1 MGYYVIKFV
10 SEASTLQ
17 EETICDEKISTAG
30 GLVVKVQYINFI
42 QDNTIL
48 YWKQSPQPNNIIV
61 STQTIL
67 HPCLD
72 VMTVTEVRNTKKC
85 LQ

>member
-1 MGYYVIKFV
+1 MGYCVIKFV

-42 QDNTIL
+42 QDNTIF
-48 YWKQSPQPNNIIV
+48 YWKQSP
-61 STQTIL
+61 
-67 HPCLD
+67 
-72 VMTVTEVRNTKKC
+72 
-85 LQ
+85 